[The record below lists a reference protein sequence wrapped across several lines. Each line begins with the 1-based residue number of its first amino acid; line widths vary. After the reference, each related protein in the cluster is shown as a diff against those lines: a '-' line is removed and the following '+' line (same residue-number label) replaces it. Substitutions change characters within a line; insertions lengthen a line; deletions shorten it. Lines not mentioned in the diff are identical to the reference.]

1 MKKKLTVFVVVL
13 TFVVASVA
21 FAAAKQS
28 KGKVIAKEGTTI
40 TIKLEKDIN
49 VKKGGDVRVE
59 ALGSPVGGFQLQGC

>member
-13 TFVVASVA
+13 TFVVAGVA